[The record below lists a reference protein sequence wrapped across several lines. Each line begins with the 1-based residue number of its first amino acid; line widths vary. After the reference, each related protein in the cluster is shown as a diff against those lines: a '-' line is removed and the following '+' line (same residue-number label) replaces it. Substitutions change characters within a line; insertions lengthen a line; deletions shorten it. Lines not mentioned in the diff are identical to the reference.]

1 MYKKSNL
8 VTMKHFFFG
17 TAILSIFAVSSK
29 TSAQTAKVAT
39 VQPIVRYQQMPM
51 LAENSGMIWWNNL
64 LWQHNDSGGEPAI
77 YASDTASNIIQRRIG
92 LKGGFNI
99 DWEDIAQ
106 DEEFIY
112 VADAGN
118 NINGARPKFMVYK
131 IDKSM
136 IVDSPR
142 NLTIQPELITFK
154 YEDMPEKPVPVEAN
168 STDWDCE
175 AMIAYRN
182 KLYLFTK
189 QWKGN
194 KTVVYELSKEAGMQ
208 TAKRRDSLDVGGLIT
223 GADVHTGS
231 GRLVLSGYTKAG
243 QRFLYMFNN
252 FKGDNFFSGQKR
264 KIWLAGPAQ
273 TESVA
278 FINEKLLFI
287 GSEAISVL
295 KQKLETLAVDTLFI
309 KSK

>member
-1 MYKKSNL
+1 
-8 VTMKHFFFG
+8 MKHFFIG
-17 TAILSIFAVSSK
+17 TAILSVFAISSK
-29 TSAQTAKVAT
+29 TLAQTSRVAT
-39 VQPIVRYQQMPM
+39 VQPVVRYQQAPM
-51 LAENSGMIWWNNL
+51 LAENSGMIWWKNL
-64 LWQHNDSGGEPAI
+64 IWQHNDSGGEPVI
-77 YASDTASNIIQRRIG
+77 YAADTTSNVIKRRVE

-106 DEEFIY
+106 DEEYIY

-131 IDKSM
+131 IAKAM

-142 NLTIQPELITFK
+142 NLTIQPELITFR
-154 YEDMPEKPVPVEAN
+154 YEDMPEKPEVVSGN

-189 QWKGN
+189 QWKNN
-194 KTVVYELSKEAGMQ
+194 KTVVYELGKEAGMQ
-208 TAKRRDSLDVGGLIT
+208 IAKRRDSLDVGGLIT
-223 GADVHTGS
+223 GADIHAGS
-231 GRLVLSGYTKAG
+231 GRLALTGYTKAG
-243 QRFLYMFNN
+243 LRFLYLFNG

>member
-1 MYKKSNL
+1 
-8 VTMKHFFFG
+8 MKHFFFG
-17 TAILSIFAVSSK
+17 TTLLSAFAFSSVA
-29 TSAQTAKVAT
+29 TAQKNPLAT
-39 VQPIVRYQQMPM
+39 VQPVVRYQQMPM
-51 LAENSGMIWWNNL
+51 LAENSGMIWWKNL
-64 LWQHNDSGGEPAI
+64 IWQHNDSGGEPAI
-77 YASDTASNIIQRRIG
+77 YASDTASNTILRRVG

-106 DEEFIY
+106 DDEFIY

-118 NINGARPKFMVYK
+118 NTNGARPKFMVYK
-131 IDKSM
+131 VAKSM

-154 YEDMPEKPVPVEAN
+154 YEDMPEKPVPVTDN

-194 KTVVYELSKEAGMQ
+194 KTVVYELSKDAGAQ

-223 GADVHTGS
+223 GADLHPGS
-231 GRLVLSGYTKAG
+231 GRLVLSGYTKTG
-243 QRFLYMFNN
+243 QRFLYLFNN
-252 FKGDNFFSGQKR
+252 FKGDSFFSGEKR

-278 FINEKLLFI
+278 FINEKLLLV
-287 GSEAISVL
+287 GSESISVL
-295 KQKLETLAVDTLFI
+295 KQKLETLSVDTLFV
-309 KSK
+309 KPK

>member
-1 MYKKSNL
+1 
-8 VTMKHFFFG
+8 
-17 TAILSIFAVSSK
+17 
-29 TSAQTAKVAT
+29 
-39 VQPIVRYQQMPM
+39 
-51 LAENSGMIWWNNL
+51 
-64 LWQHNDSGGEPAI
+64 
-77 YASDTASNIIQRRIG
+77 
-92 LKGGFNI
+92 
-99 DWEDIAQ
+99 
-106 DEEFIY
+106 
-112 VADAGN
+112 
-118 NINGARPKFMVYK
+118 MVYK
-131 IDKSM
+131 IAKAM

-142 NLTIQPELITFK
+142 NLTIQPELITFR
-154 YEDMPEKPVPVEAN
+154 YEDMPEKPEVVSGN

-189 QWKGN
+189 QWKNN
-194 KTVVYELSKEAGMQ
+194 KTVVYELGKEAGMQ
-208 TAKRRDSLDVGGLIT
+208 IAKRRDSLDVGGLIT
-223 GADVHTGS
+223 GADIHAGS
-231 GRLVLSGYTKAG
+231 GRLALTGYTKAG
-243 QRFLYMFNN
+243 LRFLYLFNG

-273 TESVA
+273 TESVT

>member
-1 MYKKSNL
+1 
-8 VTMKHFFFG
+8 MKHFYCSVVLFFS
-17 TAILSIFAVSSK
+17 LSIVNQTKAQASSV
-29 TSAQTAKVAT
+29 TT
-39 VQPIVRYQQMPM
+39 VQPIVRYQQMSM

-77 YASDTASNIIQRRIG
+77 YASDTANNIIQRRIV

-106 DEEFIY
+106 DEKYIY

-118 NINGARPKFMVYK
+118 NINGTRPKFMVYK
-131 IDKSM
+131 IAKSM

-142 NLTIQPELITFK
+142 NLTIQPELITFR
-154 YEDMPEKPVPVEAN
+154 YEDMQENPAPVAAN

-189 QWKGN
+189 QWNGN
-194 KTVVYELSKEAGMQ
+194 KTVVYELSNEAGVQ

-223 GADVHTGS
+223 GADVHPGS
-231 GRLVLSGYTKAG
+231 KRVVLTGYTKTG
-243 QRFLYMFNN
+243 LRFLYLLSG
-252 FKGDNFFSGQKR
+252 FKDDNFFSGEQK
-264 KIWLAGPAQ
+264 KVLLAGPAQ

-278 FINEKLLFI
+278 FVNEKLLFI

-295 KQKLETLAVDTLFI
+295 KQKLEYIWADSLF
-309 KSK
+309 SKGK